1 MYQAIDQAAHKL
13 ERQAGPLP
21 GPAPPAPGAARG
33 RPRRPRPGALEPGR
47 GGEGEPRIVKS
58 KRFEMKPM
66 SPEDAALQMDLLHH
80 DFYVFRSADS
90 GALNVVYR
98 RRDGDYGLI
107 APED

>member
-1 MYQAIDQAAHKL
+1 
-13 ERQAGPLP
+13 
-21 GPAPPAPGAARG
+21 
-33 RPRRPRPGALEPGR
+33 
-47 GGEGEPRIVKS
+47 
-58 KRFEMKPM
+58 MKPM